1 MNEEFL
7 VKEWW
12 QQNRKKYNVALIIF
26 GFLGFVSYC
35 IVAEILI
42 PAPYFEVT
50 IFSMIPQGIGY
61 LIMMGIANILYSLLM
76 YVDLSLNKMEEDNQL
91 HKVIYY
97 GYFIISC
104 LLPFSISI
112 LLIIF
117 YHDGY
122 PQEMMY
128 YHDLP

>member
-1 MNEEFL
+1 MNEQFC

-12 QQNRKKYNVALIIF
+12 RKNRKKYNIALIVS
-26 GFLGFVSYC
+26 GFLGFISYC
-35 IVAEILI
+35 IVGAVLI

-50 IFSMIPQGIGY
+50 IFTLLFQGIGY
-61 LIMMGIANILYSLLM
+61 LIMMGIANILYSLSM
-76 YVDLSLNKMEEDNQL
+76 YVDLYLNKMEEDNL
-91 HKVIYY
+91 CHKIIYY

-122 PQEMMY
+122 PQEIIRDY
-128 YHDLP
+128 DLP